1 VLGHA
6 SFLCKALGEGEQKS
20 RDSTPPF
27 PSKNRLF
34 RRHSRQ
40 NDPLLFIVE
49 KSHPLLTRVSGASH
63 RANSR
68 QNDKHAKKGK
78 NGAAAGAAEKHGR
91 GLAELS
97 ERKHLTSREVERLIE
112 ATKGRRNGIRGR
124 CLLLLMFRHGLR
136 VSEACGMK
144 LDQVDTESRVLHVA
158 RLKGGLS
165 TTQPLRSDE
174 LRAVSAWLKERARMK
189 PIGKAFF
196 VSEQRKPLHRST
208 VNLLLITYSRAASLP
223 LFVHPYM
230 LRHACGFAL
239 ADQGA
244 DTRLIQDYLGHRNIQ
259 HTVKYTAT
267 NPARFEKL
275 WR

>member
-1 VLGHA
+1 MVNGRK
-6 SFLCKALGEGEQKS
+6 SGNTGED
-20 RDSTPPF
+20 DS
-27 PSKNRLF
+27 
-34 RRHSRQ
+34 
-40 NDPLLFIVE
+40 D
-49 KSHPLLTRVSGASH
+49 
-63 RANSR
+63 
-68 QNDKHAKKGK
+68 
-78 NGAAAGAAEKHGR
+78 
-91 GLAELS
+91 
-97 ERKHLTSREVERLIE
+97 RKHLTGREVERLIE
-112 ATKGRRNGIRGR
+112 ATRGSRNEARDR

-136 VSEACGMK
+136 VSEACGLK
-144 LDQVDTESRVLHVA
+144 LDQVDTESRVLHVS

-165 TTQPLRSDE
+165 TTQPLRGDE
-174 LRAVSAWLKERARMK
+174 LRAVKAWLIQRARMK
-189 PIGKAFF
+189 PTGKAFF

-208 VNLLLITYSRAASLP
+208 VNLALQKYSAAASLP
-223 LFVHPYM
+223 LLAHPHM

>member
-1 VLGHA
+1 MINTL
-6 SFLCKALGEGEQKS
+6 K
-20 RDSTPPF
+20 R
-27 PSKNRLF
+27 
-34 RRHSRQ
+34 
-40 NDPLLFIVE
+40 
-49 KSHPLLTRVSGASH
+49 
-63 RANSR
+63 
-68 QNDKHAKKGK
+68 GK
-78 NGAAAGAAEKHGR
+78 TGGPARGQTSAGNTGR
-91 GLAELS
+91 GLAEIS
-97 ERKHLTSREVERLIE
+97 DRKHLTSREVERLIE
-112 ATKGRRNGIRGR
+112 ATKGRRNEIRDR

-136 VSEACGMK
+136 VSEACGMQ

-165 TTQPLRSDE
+165 TTHPLRGDE
-174 LRAVSAWLKERARMK
+174 LRAISAWLKERARMK
-189 PIGKAFF
+189 PAGKAFF

-223 LFVHPYM
+223 LLAHPHM

-259 HTVKYTAT
+259 HTVKYTAA